1 MKNSHLSLFNLALSM
16 LLMLG
21 AFGQNGNWNQS
32 ISFNPS
38 LSILTIETNAGFDY
52 VGRPDQEMPYGII
65 PKSLLV
71 PQSKLQWGGG
81 FQYSLSNQKNGL
93 ILEVSGKSVFSLNSS
108 FEENS
113 VFLELSHNFQFYTLQ
128 LGLGYDFLPKKP
140 DEDLMLLVSGG
151 GVYHRYVTGHKSYPN
166 GEPTTPFQEV
176 GEERFVR
183 KGFAL
188 SWGLQLRWTDYFS
201 AHWGYSVFGEYN
213 GMRVEPTKM
222 RMTRFLV
229 NSQDQLGT
237 LTTRERE
244 YVFGNTANDNP
255 ADSTIPKVLPTEF
268 YDYRFYT
275 IGVGVNYRF

>member
-1 MKNSHLSLFNLALSM
+1 
-16 LLMLG
+16 
-21 AFGQNGNWNQS
+21 
-32 ISFNPS
+32 
-38 LSILTIETNAGFDY
+38 
-52 VGRPDQEMPYGII
+52 
-65 PKSLLV
+65 
-71 PQSKLQWGGG
+71 
-81 FQYSLSNQKNGL
+81 
-93 ILEVSGKSVFSLNSS
+93 
-108 FEENS
+108 
-113 VFLELSHNFQFYTLQ
+113 
-128 LGLGYDFLPKKP
+128 LGYDFLPKKP
-140 DEDLMLLVSGG
+140 DEDLILLVSGG

-166 GEPTTPFQEV
+166 GEPTTPFQDV

-222 RMTRFLV
+222 SMTRFLV

-237 LTTRERE
+237 LTTRQRE
-244 YVFGNTANDNP
+244 YVFGNAANDNP
-255 ADSTIPKVLPTEF
+255 ANNNIPKVLPAEF